1 MGDTFT
7 KSMAALHTWA
17 GVTIGALL
25 FAIFWM
31 GTLSVFSNEIDR
43 WMMPETR
50 LGGREAAATPS
61 LDRIARAVLP
71 GVPAGARQWRVDLPT
86 ARTPVMEFSYRG
98 ADGVEHGR
106 LLDPSSYAFLPPQGS
121 AGATGFIV
129 PFHYHLHL
137 NWLEIGKWLV
147 GLAAMTM
154 LVMLVSGVIVHKKI
168 IAQFFTFRPRKRLQR
183 SALDL
188 HNLTG
193 VLALPFH
200 FTIALSGLIIFM
212 TIYFPQSYYGAYG
225 SSAKDKAAFTAEAY
239 GRYTRKP
246 AKAPGT
252 LASLDAM
259 RDRAEREWR
268 GGQPYFVRVWN
279 PGDANS
285 YVELRRSYAN
295 DMTMN
300 LDQIYFDAATGE
312 VLERFEAGPVMTVQ
326 RFFSGLHFVRFER
339 WTLRWLYFLGGIS
352 GCVMIATGFLFWLE
366 GRRARHAKHGLA
378 GVAIVEGLTIGSVTG
393 ILLATLAFFVAN
405 RLLPA
410 DAGYTGV
417 DRAGMEIRVFHLVW
431 VLAFC
436 HAWWRRACA
445 WREQLWAIAGLSVLA
460 VGSNWATTGEHV
472 LKALSQGQFAV
483 AGMDLALLA
492 TALLALMAAR
502 RLKAGRIQGA

>member
-25 FAIFWM
+25 FVIFWM
-31 GTLSVFSNEIDR
+31 GTLSVFGNEIDR
-43 WMMPETR
+43 WMLPDTR
-50 LGGREAAATPS
+50 LEASGPAKVS
-61 LDRIARAVLP
+61 LDSVARAVLP
-71 GVPAGARQWRVDLPT
+71 LVPAGARQWRVDLPT
-86 ARTPVMEFSYRG
+86 ARTPVMEFSYRDAG
-98 ADGVEHGR
+98 GKEHVR
-106 LLDPSSYAFLPPQGS
+106 LVDPSGYALLPPQGS

-137 NWLEIGKWLV
+137 NWMELGKWLV
-147 GLAAMTM
+147 GVAGMTM
-154 LVMLVSGVIVHKKI
+154 LVMLVSGIVVHKKI
-168 IAQFFTFRPRKRLQR
+168 IVQFFTFRPRKRLQR

-200 FTIALSGLIIFM
+200 FVIALSGLVIFM
-212 TIYFPQSYYGAYG
+212 MIYFPQAPSGAYG
-225 SSAKDKAAFTAEAY
+225 GAAKDKAAFTAEAY

-246 AKAPGT
+246 AKAPGP

-259 RDRAEREWR
+259 REHAAREWG
-268 GGQPYFVRVWN
+268 GGQPYFVRVWL

-300 LDQIYFDAATGE
+300 LDQIYFDAATGR

-339 WTLRWLYFLGGIS
+339 WTLRWLYFLGGAS

-366 GRRARHAKHGLA
+366 GCRVRHEKKGLA
-378 GVAIVEGLTIGSVTG
+378 GVAIVEGLTIGSVAG
-393 ILLATLAFFVAN
+393 VMLATLAFFIAN

-410 DAGYTGV
+410 DAGYAGV
-417 DRAGMEIRVFHLVW
+417 DRAGTEIGVFYLAW
-431 VLAFC
+431 ILAFC
-436 HAWWRRACA
+436 HAWWRRAVA
-445 WREQLWAIAGLSVLA
+445 WREQLLAIAGCCLLA
-460 VGSNWATTGEHV
+460 VALNWLTTGDHV
-472 LKALSQGQFAV
+472 ISALARGRFAV
-483 AGMDLALLA
+483 AGMDLMLMAAALLA
-492 TALLALMAAR
+492 WTA
-502 RLKAGRIQGA
+502 AGRIKRG